1 MMKKKKII
9 IIIIIALVI
18 IVIGVFYKFN
28 DILLPLVIQN
38 EKVGVYE
45 INKMQECKNISVE
58 DKTLKLIGNDTEV
71 TLPLPKGAVEFKNED
86 YPNDNQFLISVEN
99 TNINNY
105 IEEVLPANGFTTA
118 RSGAMVFVTKDDE
131 DIKIEMLIDMYTKN
145 FMRLNFSIINNQ
157 KNNFT
162 RTYEVLNIE
171 ESNDENYLYLTIKQ
185 FQQEE
190 VEAVKV
196 LKNLANS
203 VEANKNYE
211 FTFKKTNLT
220 IEDSIGSIFENA
232 ELISIKENDKT
243 GLEQIQ
249 EKI

>member
-1 MMKKKKII
+1 MK
-9 IIIIIALVI
+9 
-18 IVIGVFYKFN
+18 
-28 DILLPLVIQN
+28 
-38 EKVGVYE
+38 
-45 INKMQECKNISVE
+45 ISYI
-58 DKTLKLIGNDTEV
+58 K
-71 TLPLPKGAVEFKNED
+71 
-86 YPNDNQFLISVEN
+86 N

-105 IEEVLPANGFTTA
+105 IEEVLPANGFTST
-118 RSGAMVFVTKDDE
+118 RSGAMAFVTKDDE

-171 ESNDENYLYLTIKQ
+171 ESNDENYLYLTIRQ

-190 VEAVKV
+190 VETVKV

-203 VEANKNYE
+203 IEINKNYE
-211 FTFKKTNLT
+211 FTFKKANLN
-220 IEDSIGSIFENA
+220 IEDSIKSIFENA
-232 ELISIKENDKT
+232 ELISIKETDKT

-249 EKI
+249 EKVTT